1 MKFSKSGFSEEEILN
16 TLKSAKAND
25 VDWRNGK
32 VWSYVYFAG
41 EDVERVA
48 KNAYMEFLSENGI
61 DVTAFPSLQRLEN
74 DVIGMV
80 REILRGDDNVCG
92 SITTG
97 GTESLL
103 LAIKSARDYC
113 KKENPEVILPA
124 TVHSSFFKACHY
136 FNVKPV
142 VVSVDQDFKADVNAI
157 RNAIT
162 ENTILIAASAPSYAY
177 GVIDPIK
184 EIGALA
190 LEKNLL
196 FHVDG
201 CIGGFIGSIMRLNGY
216 NLPDFDF
223 SIPGVT
229 SISVD
234 LHKYAYTP
242 KGASVLL
249 FKNEELRK
257 NQYFVC
263 NTWTGYTVVNP
274 TILSSKTGGP
284 IAAAWAVM
292 NYLGLDG
299 YAKIVNE
306 TMAATQKIKDGLKAI
321 PDIYIIGQPQ
331 MSMMAFTCTEPSN
344 VYELV
349 DELKGKGWNVGI
361 QFAHENAPV
370 NIHLTVTYNQVH
382 LVEEFLEDVAAGM
395 KKIKKA
401 SIFKAMD
408 MAKFSAAKS
417 IGNNFG
423 GDVMEKLAPMLGI
436 KDGQLPEKMA
446 VVNHLLNDLPKEI
459 SKELLLNFMSK
470 MCIPR

>member
-1 MKFSKSGFSEEEILN
+1 MKFSKSGFSEQEILS
-16 TLKSAKAND
+16 TLKSAKNND

-48 KNAYMEFLSENGI
+48 KTAYMEYLSENGI
-61 DVTAFPSLQRLEN
+61 DITAFPSLQRLEN
-74 DVIGMV
+74 DVIGMM
-80 REILRGDDNVCG
+80 RDILRGDEDVCG

-103 LAIKSARDYC
+103 LAVKSARDYY
-113 KKENPEVILPA
+113 KKENPEIILPS

-142 VVSVDQDFKADVNAI
+142 VVPVDENFKADVEAI

-162 ENTILIAASAPSYAY
+162 PNTILIAASAPSYAY
-177 GVIDPIK
+177 GVVDPIT
-184 EIGALA
+184 EIGAIA
-190 LEKNLL
+190 LSKNIL

-216 NLPDFDF
+216 ELPDFDF
-223 SIPGVT
+223 SVPGVT

-249 FKNEELRK
+249 FKNEALRK
-257 NQYFVC
+257 KQYFVC

-306 TMAATQKIKDGLKAI
+306 TMSATQRIKDGLKEIA
-321 PDIYIIGQPQ
+321 DIHIIANPQ
-331 MSMMAFTCTEPSN
+331 MSMLAFSCTDQMN

-349 DELKGKGWNVGI
+349 DFLKEKGWNVGI

-370 NIHLTVTYNQVH
+370 NIHLTVTYNQVK
-382 LVEEFLEDVAAGM
+382 LVDEFLEDVAAGM

-408 MAKFSAAKS
+408 MAKFAAAKS

-436 KDGQLPEKMA
+436 KDGQLPDKMA
-446 VVNHLLNDLPKEI
+446 IVNHLLNDLPKEVSSEI
-459 SKELLLNFMSK
+459 LLNFMSK
-470 MCIPR
+470 MCQPR